1 MDEKWSKTFSFLW
14 QVHPNPNRPA
24 HLRLK
29 MYEFAGRLVGKC
41 LYESSLGG
49 AYKQLVRARFTRSF
63 LAQIIGLRMHYKVT
77 WWVCN
82 FTKDRLAWDC
92 STWADFLTSFFP
104 FYLFIFK
111 DLFVLCVCVFCLLI
125 CTYTRYIQCPLSRKH
140 GVSWNWSYRW
150 LWASIWVLFPEPLE
164 E

>member
-1 MDEKWSKTFSFLW
+1 MGSDPQSEVLVPLAWGWGRRVFPELGLKKNGSGPFSLFLE

-77 WWVCN
+77 SWVCI
-82 FTKDRLAWDC
+82 
-92 STWADFLTSFFP
+92 
-104 FYLFIFK
+104 FY
-111 DLFVLCVCVFCLLI
+111 
-125 CTYTRYIQCPLSRKH
+125 
-140 GVSWNWSYRW
+140 
-150 LWASIWVLFPEPLE
+150 
-164 E
+164 